1 MQALERADRLRA
13 LTLDCYA
20 TAIKNAAHYAI
31 EIEEPLTGPFRQHL
45 EALAAEV
52 ASDSPEALDRS
63 RATLRALLRDYRDKA
78 GAYLSRLREELAG
91 SAKALQELVHSLCS
105 STGDHEKRVTEALI
119 RLRAIGASP
128 EAAAVGPMLL
138 DGLDAVE
145 TSLEEIH
152 KQHQFTVAQLL
163 SEIRALQRHVDS
175 LEAAAAV
182 DSLTQLLRRGQME
195 DRIRESATGTFRLLL
210 MQVGGMH
217 APGTAAELAGAVSKR
232 LRNCLPPAAV
242 IGRWAEDQ
250 FIAMLSTNQIETMAK
265 ARWVAEHLSG
275 VYTCVCEGKTLRPAL
290 QVSVAVV
297 DSATESP
304 ARMLERVNAFFSRR

>member
-1 MQALERADRLRA
+1 MISIQESMQALERADRLRA

-128 EAAAVGPMLL
+128 EAAAVGP
-138 DGLDAVE
+138 DAVR
-145 TSLEEIH
+145 
-152 KQHQFTVAQLL
+152 
-163 SEIRALQRHVDS
+163 RAGC
-175 LEAAAAV
+175 
-182 DSLTQLLRRGQME
+182 RRDQ
-195 DRIRESATGTFRLLL
+195 
-210 MQVGGMH
+210 
-217 APGTAAELAGAVSKR
+217 PGR
-232 LRNCLPPAAV
+232 DP
-242 IGRWAEDQ
+242 
-250 FIAMLSTNQIETMAK
+250 
-265 ARWVAEHLSG
+265 
-275 VYTCVCEGKTLRPAL
+275 
-290 QVSVAVV
+290 
-297 DSATESP
+297 
-304 ARMLERVNAFFSRR
+304 